1 MRRGEERR
9 EDTCGEELEDPAV
22 GRGQGE
28 GGPGQGEGGCQEARA
43 GQAAPAGVVEDGVVS
58 QEVQHPGGQGGE
70 PEGGEV
76 VNEVDGVE
84 ESAKDLGLAK
94 GE

>member
-28 GGPGQGEGGCQEARA
+28 GGPGQGEGGCQKPDFPIIAHIIRFFEKTRC
-43 GQAAPAGVVEDGVVS
+43 E
-58 QEVQHPGGQGGE
+58 
-70 PEGGEV
+70 
-76 VNEVDGVE
+76 NFTTYY
-84 ESAKDLGLAK
+84 
-94 GE
+94 